1 VQYTE
6 EQLAGFRTA
15 YKERWRRTYWPSAFV
30 SLLLLLSLFISL
42 PDRWMGTLWLVGI
55 VGMNALNLI
64 IYRCPA
70 CGGYFGFR
78 LRIYLVCP
86 NCGVQLVDET
96 RQSPSM
102 PFAPLTRLAIR
113 GDADSQPLSAVA
125 RFLSM
130 ARSYFVTA
138 VLLIVL
144 VLGLGY
150 ILGVLPHD
158 ELGWHSVGQ
167 TSPFIYLG
175 AAGFCCG
182 LFLIARYG
190 ERLAAIEYVEAH
202 DQWLAD
208 MSRRGAPLSW
218 ALQRPG
224 WIPKNTEA
232 SRLLTG
238 LRVGAVFTCLPVL
251 WLLLWLFVNAR

>member
-1 VQYTE
+1 MQYTE

-42 PDRWMGTLWLVGI
+42 PDRWMGTLWLGGI
-55 VGMNALNLI
+55 VGMNALSLV

-70 CGGYFGFR
+70 CGRYFGFR

-102 PFAPLTRLAIR
+102 PFAPLTRPVMG
-113 GDADSQPLSAVA
+113 GDADSQPSTGVA
-125 RFLSM
+125 RVLSI
-130 ARSYFVTA
+130 ARSHFVIA

-150 ILGVLPHD
+150 VLGVLPHD

-167 TSPFIYLG
+167 TSPFVYLG
-175 AAGFCCG
+175 AAVFCCG

-202 DQWLAD
+202 DRWLAD
-208 MSRRGAPLSW
+208 MSRRGATLSW

-224 WIPKNTEA
+224 WIARNSEA
-232 SRLLTG
+232 SRLFK
-238 LRVGAVFTCLPVL
+238 RFRIAAVLTCLPVL
-251 WLLLWLFVNAR
+251 WLLLWLFVNTR